1 MWVLM
6 WSRSIDPLR
15 GEFAWNVSLIDTHRP
30 SSKNL
35 AESQG
40 WAHWVHGILLN
51 HPCYPGN
58 KSGRKMDASV
68 LVSSVIDSILVDWGG
83 WCRVHAEEWGVT
95 LGLGCP
101 QLLYV
106 CLISQSINRA
116 WLSGEPSA
124 PAIHQGLSP
133 SHHNREMRPQ
143 HLNSISP
150 SYNARQPSQPASTLS
165 RTQRDNKMT
174 NQKQTPLL
182 TSLEICCSIN
192 TTLFS
197 PKIEFCFCFFPS
209 SLQKGLKL

>member
-1 MWVLM
+1 M
-6 WSRSIDPLR
+6 
-15 GEFAWNVSLIDTHRP
+15 
-30 SSKNL
+30 
-35 AESQG
+35 
-40 WAHWVHGILLN
+40 
-51 HPCYPGN
+51 
-58 KSGRKMDASV
+58 
-68 LVSSVIDSILVDWGG
+68 
-83 WCRVHAEEWGVT
+83 HAEEWGVT

-143 HLNSISP
+143 HSNSISP

-182 TSLEICCSIN
+182 TSLGICWSIN
-192 TTLFS
+192 TTWLMLLFIFCLFMFS